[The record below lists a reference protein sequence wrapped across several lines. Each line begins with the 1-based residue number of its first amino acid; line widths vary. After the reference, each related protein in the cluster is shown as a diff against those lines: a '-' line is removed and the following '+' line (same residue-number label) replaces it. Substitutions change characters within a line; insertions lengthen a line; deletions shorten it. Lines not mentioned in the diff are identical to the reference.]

1 MYRTP
6 RSMCCCM
13 DVCVCVCKVCVA
25 RYVARRSHVG
35 QGNCLGF
42 RQGLEIEV
50 SFGSCELESF
60 GFKIDKR
67 QNDKLRESILGS
79 AVPNLG
85 IIILDG
91 EISETEE
98 RGQRREFITT
108 LNLDCSR
115 FRGLGN
121 ERVR

>member
-1 MYRTP
+1 
-6 RSMCCCM
+6 
-13 DVCVCVCKVCVA
+13 VCVCKVCVA

-79 AVPNLG
+79 AVPNYIG
-85 IIILDG
+85 WRDIRDRR
-91 EISETEE
+91 ERAEE
-98 RGQRREFITT
+98 RVHHYLE
-108 LNLDCSR
+108 S
-115 FRGLGN
+115 
-121 ERVR
+121 